1 VFPAP
6 ASLGLVEVGPV
17 AATATDWLRL
27 LAAVAFVW
35 AAYRDVQVRRV
46 PSRTWYPLVA
56 LGVALLA
63 FEVYQVQSGGR
74 TLSPYARRLFFMQI
88 AVSLGVVVPVS
99 YLVWRVGGFGG
110 ADAKALMA
118 LAVLFPGYPNYAL
131 AGGLVLPLPAG
142 RTAVGAFALTILTNT
157 VLLGAAYPVALAAR
171 NLLAGDRSRMLLFGR
186 PAPAESIVERHGS
199 LLETPEGYTRRGLDI
214 DALRMYLRWRGLS
227 LAELRAD
234 PGACR
239 DPASLP
245 ENPNPPGD
253 GSIEPA
259 EDADAGPAE
268 DVATDGGSDSVDGT
282 SGAETDTADTGGVD
296 TTDTG
301 PNDGEGDGEDGDDGE
316 GDGEDGDPW
325 GAGAFLEDIEGDAYG
340 TTPEKLREGLEVIV
354 AEDVVWISPGL
365 PFIVPMFLGLVV
377 SLVYGDALVAAVS
390 LLT

>member
-1 VFPAP
+1 VTLAD
-6 ASLGLVEVGPV
+6 V
-17 AATATDWLRL
+17 LRL
-27 LAAVAFVW
+27 VAVPVLGW

-214 DALRMYLRWRGLS
+214 DALRMYLRWRDATLEEIRE
-227 LAELRAD
+227 A
-234 PGACR
+234 PGRFR

-245 ENPNPPGD
+245 ADRTVPGD
-253 GSIEPA
+253 GAIE
-259 EDADAGPAE
+259 
-268 DVATDGGSDSVDGT
+268 TDGGRPTDGDP
-282 SGAETDTADTGGVD
+282 G
-296 TTDTG
+296 
-301 PNDGEGDGEDGDDGE
+301 GEDGPPPATESANGDGRRSPESAPGE
-316 GDGEDGDPW
+316 GPPPGVDPDDEW
-325 GAGAFLEDIEGDAYG
+325 GAVTFLDDLGWDAYG
-340 TTPEKLREGLEVIV
+340 TSPGDLRGGLELL
-354 AEDVVWISPGL
+354 ATREAVWYSPGI
-365 PFIVPMFLGLVV
+365 PFVVPMFLGL
-377 SLVYGDALVAAVS
+377 LVALTLGDLLFYVLGWLAVV
-390 LLT
+390 